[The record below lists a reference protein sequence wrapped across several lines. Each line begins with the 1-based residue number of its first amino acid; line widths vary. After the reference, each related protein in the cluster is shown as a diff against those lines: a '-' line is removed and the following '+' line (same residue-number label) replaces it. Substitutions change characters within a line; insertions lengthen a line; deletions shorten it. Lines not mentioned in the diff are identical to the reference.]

1 MELVPSYFKQ
11 EVKMNYIEKL
21 IKRYHVLLEHDLK
34 PLWNK
39 ERSRICI
46 YDVDRGK
53 MIGSCSNEEY
63 ACLSEKYGLS
73 DDISEDEELL
83 QALFDNDDYVMR
95 RVVKNGG

>member
-46 YDVDRGK
+46 YDVDR
-53 MIGSCSNEEY
+53 
-63 ACLSEKYGLS
+63 EK
-73 DDISEDEELL
+73 
-83 QALFDNDDYVMR
+83 
-95 RVVKNGG
+95 